1 VKPHRRFD
9 THRSSEWRAVAVAL
23 GMMVV
28 AAPVAAGS
36 AQERQEARPVP
47 SPPQFAAVSGSHGI
61 DFMHQLGDGSG
72 DYVSGSGGSGGAWLD
87 YDVDGRLDVVLVNG
101 LSTWRDPSSGSGH
114 ALFRNEGERFRRAP
128 AAAGVRERVWGSGA
142 TVADVDNDGF
152 PDLFITALGVDRL
165 YRNNGDGT
173 FTPWSAGVED
183 DGWGTSATFTD
194 WDADGFVDLYVARY
208 VEFDEETTPAP
219 GDGVCFYRGI
229 EVFCGPEGLRGQ
241 RDIFYRNA
249 GDGSFTPWMQPEV
262 DPDATFGF
270 ALVSTD
276 CDNDGLPEIYVANDA
291 NINLLYRRAAA
302 GGLEDW
308 ALYGGAGYSGDGRE
322 QAGMGATAADFN
334 GDGLFD
340 IFVTNFQN
348 DSNTLYRNLGDCNFE
363 DATLRRKLAGDS
375 YPFMGWAA
383 QFFDADGDGDQDLYV
398 ANGHIHPALD
408 KIGLESWA
416 QRNLFYLNLLRE
428 SGVPDFVEVGEASGA
443 GMTTVASSRSALRGD
458 YDNDGDTDL
467 LVTNVND
474 RPTLLRNDGPI
485 HAPAL
490 RLSLVG
496 RSSNRSAHGAR
507 VRIESGGVSQV
518 FELRD
523 SDGFQGSNDV
533 RLLVHLPGGTA
544 DLVEV
549 RWPDGGV
556 TLLEDQA
563 PSWVVLDEQRGVI
576 ARKSW

>member
-1 VKPHRRFD
+1 MVL
-9 THRSSEWRAVAVAL
+9 AV
-23 GMMVV
+23 
-28 AAPVAAGS
+28 PVAAGAARAWQQ
-36 AQERQEARPVP
+36 AQPAP
-47 SPPQFAAVSGSHGI
+47 SSPQFATVSGNQGI

-72 DYVSGSGGSGGAWLD
+72 DYVSESGGSGGAWLD

-101 LSTWRDPSSGSGH
+101 LSAWRDPSSGSGH
-114 ALFRNEGERFRRAP
+114 ALFRNYGERFGQAP
-128 AAAGVRERVWGSGA
+128 AAAGVRDRVWGSGA

-152 PDLFITALGVDRL
+152 PDLFITALGADRL

-173 FTPWSAGVED
+173 FTPWPVGVEG

-194 WDADGFVDLYVARY
+194 WDNDGFVDLYVARY
-208 VEFDEETTPAP
+208 LDFDQEGTPAP

-229 EVFCGPEGLRGQ
+229 EVFCSPETFEGS
-241 RDIFYRNA
+241 RDLFYRNA
-249 GDGSFTPWMQPEV
+249 GDGSFLPWMESEV
-262 DPDATFGF
+262 DPDATYGF
-270 ALVSTD
+270 ALVATD
-276 CDNDGLPEIYVANDA
+276 CDDDGLPEIYVANDA
-291 NINLLYRRAAA
+291 NMNLLHRRTSE

-308 ALYGGAGYSGDGRE
+308 ALFSGAGYSGDGRE
-322 QAGMGATAADFN
+322 QAGMGATAADFD
-334 GDGLFD
+334 GDGLLD

-348 DSNTLYRNLGDCNFE
+348 DSNTLYRNLGGCSFE
-363 DATLRRKLAGDS
+363 DVTSRRRLATSS

-383 QFFDADGDGDQDLYV
+383 QFFDADGDGDQDLYI
-398 ANGHIHPALD
+398 ANGHIHPQLD
-408 KIGLESWA
+408 AAGLESWA

-428 SGVPDFVEVGEASGA
+428 SGIPDFVEVGGASGT
-443 GMTTVASSRSALRGD
+443 GMTTVAPSRGALRGD

-474 RPTLLRNDGPI
+474 SPTLLRNDGPI
-485 HAPAL
+485 HSPAL

-496 RSSNRSAHGAR
+496 RSSNRSAYGAR

-523 SDGFQGSNDV
+523 SDGYQGGNDA

-549 RWPDGGV
+549 RWPGGGV

-563 PSWVVLDEQRGVI
+563 PSWMVLDEERGVI
-576 ARKSW
+576 ARRSW